1 VPATVRGGVHAA
13 VGVAG
18 TFATL
23 VAYRLRLSVFDAER
37 VHGYLLTLP
46 EIDVAVAELSRLTSA
61 ERALL
66 PGIQP
71 GREDVILAGALIAR
85 AALRA
90 FGLDTVRCS
99 EADLLDGA
107 ALAVAEGSLGAA

>member
-1 VPATVRGGVHAA
+1 MPAAVRGGVRAA

-23 VAYRLRLSVFDAER
+23 VAYRLRLRVFDAER
-37 VHGYLLTLP
+37 VHGYILTRP
-46 EIDVAVAELSRLTSA
+46 EIDVAVTELSRLTSA

-71 GREDVILAGALIAR
+71 GREDVIVAGALIAR
-85 AALRA
+85 SALRA
-90 FGLDTVRCS
+90 FGLDAVRCS

-107 ALAVAEGSLGAA
+107 ALAVAEGLLGPA